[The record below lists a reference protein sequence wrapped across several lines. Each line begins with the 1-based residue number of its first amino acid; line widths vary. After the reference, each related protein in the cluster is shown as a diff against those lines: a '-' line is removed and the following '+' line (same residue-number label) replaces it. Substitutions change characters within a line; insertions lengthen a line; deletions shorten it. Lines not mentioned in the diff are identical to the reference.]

1 MRYLRLTVHHDP
13 LETMTNH
20 QKLARYVAALG
31 ALVWIGTLFGPLL
44 ASDTMHDVAQI
55 MLLGPL
61 VLVPLTWSIE
71 PTPEPKLA
79 RWLATA
85 ATWAM
90 GPSSWLVA
98 ASFYTGQS
106 IGSALML
113 LPWLLTTGAM
123 MLHALLSIKRDP
135 SRLKDMEQLAIIA
148 SRVYL
153 PGGAVWWISWR
164 AGFELLDFPLLIVL
178 LTAMHFHFAGY
189 MAPWLAAQAGL
200 EQRHTSGKLSLAL
213 KLIIACVIS
222 GMPLIAIGIQF
233 SAGVELVATTI
244 FTGGVIALGCYN
256 LSQLPSIWRQ
266 DKRAAVGVAISAL
279 ASFVTMVAAILFVAH
294 HITPAIGITI
304 PQMVMVHGWTN
315 GLGFALAG
323 ALGWVSLTLTRQRSP
338 SPQEDPQDHSV
349 A

>member
-1 MRYLRLTVHHDP
+1 
-13 LETMTNH
+13 MTN

-31 ALVWIGTLFGPLL
+31 GLIWTGTLFGPQL

-79 RWLATA
+79 RWLAQL

-123 MLHALLSIKRDP
+123 MLHALLGLRRRP
-135 SRLKDMEQLAIIA
+135 EHLKDIEQLAIVA

-153 PGGAVWWISWR
+153 PGGAVWWICWR

-189 MAPWLAAQAGL
+189 MAPWLAAQAGRQ
-200 EQRHTSGKLSLAL
+200 QRRIKGAIALPL

-233 SAGVELVATTI
+233 SAGIELVATTI
-244 FTGGVIALGCYN
+244 FTGGVIALGFYN
-256 LSQLPSIWRQ
+256 LRQLPPIWRQ
-266 DKRAAVGVAISAL
+266 DKRAAAGVAISAL
-279 ASFVTMVAAILFVAH
+279 ASFVTMIAAILFVAR
-294 HITPAIGITI
+294 HITPAFGVTI
-304 PQMVMVHGWTN
+304 PQMVTVHGWTN

-323 ALGWVSLTLTRQRSP
+323 ALGWVSLELTQASSP
-338 SPQEDPQDHSV
+338 SPQNDHSDHS
-349 A
+349 AA